1 MDSTQDT
8 GIILVQACGA
18 LRLVGTSFFSVFV
31 CSITGAVACSYAL
44 ECQMWDP
51 DREAPTPPYIDRG
64 DYSKPDWLTD
74 VFPSLVTCNAQQN
87 DSILSPRYDGAGYL
101 RNALISKLV
110 DSCGLHG
117 PHPSSSSA
125 Q

>member
-1 MDSTQDT
+1 MSEELASTIPSSYSHKTNHMDSTQDT

-51 DREAPTPPYIDRG
+51 DREAPTPPYID
-64 DYSKPDWLTD
+64 
-74 VFPSLVTCNAQQN
+74 
-87 DSILSPRYDGAGYL
+87 IDG
-101 RNALISKLV
+101 
-110 DSCGLHG
+110 GL
-117 PHPSSSSA
+117 